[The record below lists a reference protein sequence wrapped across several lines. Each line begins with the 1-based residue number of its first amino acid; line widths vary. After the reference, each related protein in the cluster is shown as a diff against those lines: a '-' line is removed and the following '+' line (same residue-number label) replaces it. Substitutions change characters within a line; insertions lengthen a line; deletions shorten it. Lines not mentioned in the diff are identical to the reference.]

1 MGKFIEGG
9 INSFNIEVMD
19 MLMYIDGDLNIEISL
34 WLVLA
39 GEAPIS

>member
-9 INSFNIEVMD
+9 INSFNTEVMD

-39 GEAPIS
+39 GEAQIS

>member
-9 INSFNIEVMD
+9 FNSFSIEVMD
-19 MLMYIDGDLNIEISL
+19 MLMYIDGDPNIKISL

-39 GEAPIS
+39 GEAQIS